1 MKNIDRRKI
10 IGIGLIVFGVF
21 YIVFDAI
28 HYYLNIG
35 YPEGLLLFPMENKS
49 MLARTPCIIFMI
61 FMIIGAVYYI
71 QNKKDSWYFLR
82 IAFWGIIAEYAIF
95 DVGFIQSFT
104 PLLIGNPLYNLHI
117 VLIFA
122 IWGLIYFSKKRIGI
136 SFDNNSKSLFYK
148 PLSFFLLGLFT
159 TLFFYFEYFIP
170 PKKYPKFS
178 KEAIYDAYPMNQSEK
193 DTCFY
198 TYDFLWFLSSPAHV
212 SLFDS
217 FEMKQTDS
225 TGKVIYSEKFSSK
238 YRRILSSNY
247 YYDNG
252 SLVKEIAEQFDGDI
266 DTNTYTYFKNGFI
279 KTMMRI
285 SGNEYSLDTTTYKFI
300 LREEP
305 SVFTPFK
312 NNDTNNSADTVV
324 YDYVMLYNI
333 DTTGRVIEATQINAD
348 KNPATISYSYDE
360 KGKIVSISYKS
371 FKENEIE
378 KTEYHYYDAEG
389 NLKYKVTYEDSDD
402 FWWPIL
408 TFTVYVNYKFSPEDY
423 NWETFSQTDYFR
435 QKSY

>member
-1 MKNIDRRKI
+1 MKNIDRRKLT
-10 IGIGLIVFGVF
+10 GIALILFGVF
-21 YIVFDAI
+21 YIVYDCI
-28 HYYLNIG
+28 HYYTHIG
-35 YPEGLLLFPMENKS
+35 VYEGLLLIPLENKS
-49 MLARTPCIIFMI
+49 MLSRIPMIIYMA

-71 QNKKDSWYFLR
+71 HDKKDSWYFLK
-82 IAFWGIIAEYAIF
+82 IAFLGMIADYLVFNAVMFI
-95 DVGFIQSFT
+95 GFAS
-104 PLLIGNPLYNLHI
+104 LLVGNPVYNIHF

-136 SFDNNSKSLFYK
+136 SFDNNSESFFHR

-170 PKKYPKFS
+170 PEKYPKFS

-198 TYDFLWFLSSPAHV
+198 TYDFLWLLSSPAHV

-217 FEMKQTDS
+217 FEMAQTDS

-238 YRRILSSNY
+238 YIRILSSY

-305 SVFTPFK
+305 SVLTPFN

-378 KTEYHYYDAEG
+378 KTEYYYYDAEG

-402 FWWPIL
+402 FWGPIL

-435 QKSY
+435 RKSY